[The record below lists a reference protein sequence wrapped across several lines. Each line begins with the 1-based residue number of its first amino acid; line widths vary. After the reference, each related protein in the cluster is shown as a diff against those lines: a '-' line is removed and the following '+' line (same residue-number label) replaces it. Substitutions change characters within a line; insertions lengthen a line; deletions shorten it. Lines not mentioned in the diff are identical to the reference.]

1 MIFFFTMP
9 DHAFDRRAIEAL
21 YRSHGGLVQR
31 RARAMLGNDAD
42 ALDAVQNI
50 FVRLLKNPE
59 SFQGRSQPSTFL
71 YAVTTN
77 HCLAT
82 LRDRN
87 NRQRIVDDKVVHELP
102 TSVPPTTDARG
113 ELRLLLA
120 RLPEDAAAVA
130 VYYYIDEMTQD
141 QIAAQLS
148 CSRRTV
154 SALLEQCQRV
164 GRELTKPATPM
175 EVRDGR

>member
-1 MIFFFTMP
+1 MMFAVASHDVP
-9 DHAFDRRAIEAL
+9 SFDRAAIEAL

-31 RARAMLGNDAD
+31 RARTMLGNDAD
-42 ALDAVQNI
+42 ANDAVQNI
-50 FVRLLKNPE
+50 FIRLLKNPE

-102 TSVPPTTDARG
+102 SSVPPTTDARG

-141 QIAAQLS
+141 QIATHLS

-154 SALLEQCQRV
+154 AGLLEQCQRV
-164 GRELTKPATPM
+164 GRQHTAATPL
-175 EVRDGR
+175 EVRDGH

>member
-1 MIFFFTMP
+1 MTATLP
-9 DHAFDRRAIEAL
+9 EPAFDRRAIEAL

-42 ALDAVQNI
+42 AFDAVQNI
-50 FVRLLKNPE
+50 FIRLLKQPE

-77 HCLAT
+77 HCLTT

-87 NRQRIVDDKVVHELP
+87 NRKRIVDDKVVHELP
-102 TSVPPTTDARG
+102 TSAPPTSDARG

-120 RLPEDAAAVA
+120 RLPEDVAAVA

-141 QIAAQLS
+141 QIATQLS
-148 CSRRTV
+148 CSRRAVAT
-154 SALLEQCQRV
+154 LLQECQRL
-164 GRELTKPATPM
+164 GRQHAAPAPM